1 MFLSLGTCFA
11 EKRHG
16 GLMETQIQSY
26 AFSQRNPSA
35 LTLFG
40 YASKSVPGLEI
51 NGLGK
56 YGKTLKEKII
66 FITRSRQLPIPL
78 KRFVIST
85 EYDMETDPN
94 VLRWLDLPVLLL
106 YWYLAG
112 HIRMGRL
119 DNCLAVGNISPSG
132 DILGRSDIELARL
145 AREMNLLL
153 LGPSIPDALIPQID
167 PQELLGH
174 IPELS
179 FRSEVR
185 CPASA

>member
-1 MFLSLGTCFA
+1 
-11 EKRHG
+11 
-16 GLMETQIQSY
+16 METQIQSY
-26 AFSQRNPSA
+26 AFSQRSPNP

-66 FITRSRQLPIPL
+66 FITRSRQLQIPL

-85 EYDMETDPN
+85 EYDIESDPN

-119 DNCLAVGNISPSG
+119 DNCLAVGNITPAG
-132 DILGRSDIELARL
+132 DIMGRSDTELTRMAQ
-145 AREMNLLL
+145 EMNLLL
-153 LGPSIPDALIPQID
+153 LGPALPHDIIPQID
-167 PQELLGH
+167 PKDLLGH

-179 FRSEVR
+179 FSLRQTH
-185 CPASA
+185 A

>member
-1 MFLSLGTCFA
+1 
-11 EKRHG
+11 
-16 GLMETQIQSY
+16 METQIQSY
-26 AFSQRNPSA
+26 AFSQRMPCA

-66 FITRSRQLPIPL
+66 FITRSRQLQIPL

-85 EYDMETDPN
+85 EYDIETDPN

-132 DILGRSDIELARL
+132 DVLGRSDSELSRL
-145 AREMNLLL
+145 ALEMNLLL
-153 LGPSIPDALIPQID
+153 LGPTVPESLVPQID
-167 PQELLGH
+167 PRELLGH

-179 FRSEVR
+179 FRV
-185 CPASA
+185 AG

>member
-1 MFLSLGTCFA
+1 
-11 EKRHG
+11 
-16 GLMETQIQSY
+16 METQIQSY

-35 LTLFG
+35 VTLFG

-66 FITRSRQLPIPL
+66 FITRSRQLPVPL

-85 EYDMETDPN
+85 EYDVEPDPN

-119 DNCLAVGNISPSG
+119 DNCLAVGNITPSG
-132 DILGRSDIELARL
+132 DVIGRLDPELTRL
-145 AREMNLLL
+145 AQDLKLLL
-153 LGPSIPDALIPQID
+153 LAPSIPDPLVSQID
-167 PQELLGH
+167 PKELLGH

-179 FRSEVR
+179 FSLRQR
-185 CPASA
+185 PA

>member
-1 MFLSLGTCFA
+1 
-11 EKRHG
+11 
-16 GLMETQIQSY
+16 METQIQSY
-26 AFSQRNPSA
+26 AFSQRMPCA

-66 FITRSRQLPIPL
+66 FITRSRQLQIPL

-85 EYDMETDPN
+85 EYDIETDPN

-119 DNCLAVGNISPSG
+119 DNCLAVGSISPSG
-132 DILGRSDIELARL
+132 DVFSRSDEELVRLAEEMKLLLMSPSVIGRSI
-145 AREMNLLL
+145 
-153 LGPSIPDALIPQID
+153 QHID
-167 PQELLGH
+167 PKELFGH
-174 IPELS
+174 IPEMK
-179 FRSEVR
+179 FMI
-185 CPASA
+185 A

>member
-1 MFLSLGTCFA
+1 
-11 EKRHG
+11 
-16 GLMETQIQSY
+16 METQIQSY
-26 AFSQRNPSA
+26 AFSQRQPNTV
-35 LTLFG
+35 TLFG

-85 EYDMETDPN
+85 EYDVEADPN

-119 DNCLAVGNISPSG
+119 DNCLAVGSITPSG
-132 DILGRSDIELARL
+132 DILGRTDPELTRL
-145 AREMNLLL
+145 ASEMSLLL
-153 LGPSIPDALIPQID
+153 LGPSLPGSLIPQID
-167 PQELLGH
+167 PKDLLGH

-179 FRSEVR
+179 FSLRQR
-185 CPASA
+185 PA

>member
-1 MFLSLGTCFA
+1 
-11 EKRHG
+11 
-16 GLMETQIQSY
+16 METQIQSY
-26 AFSQRNPSA
+26 AFSQRNPNA

-85 EYDMETDPN
+85 EYDVENDPN

-119 DNCLAVGNISPSG
+119 DNCLAVGNITPAG
-132 DILGRSDIELARL
+132 DILARTDMELTRL
-145 AREMNLLL
+145 AHEMNLLL
-153 LGPSIPDALIPQID
+153 LGPAVHNSVIPQID

-174 IPELS
+174 IPELN
-179 FRSEVR
+179 FRTEIR
-185 CPASA
+185 RHASA